1 MTTRYL
7 QSFRSLDGAVVLT
20 FGLRGYSWQTDES
33 FRVRLQQA
41 SGADFAVD
49 PHGIAPAPLSTP
61 TEMVGWLEVANS
73 EAALESAI
81 AAIRS
86 KLLTIGQG
94 WLYRVDSNGTQRRAL
109 ARPRMLPSL
118 RRSVGSQLVMPVS
131 LEFLRLSHWQAIT
144 QTTGATT
151 ATSSPHTFTINN
163 PGDLPCM
170 AIEFTFTPNTAGPA
184 NDPVLENLTNGW
196 SISTTRDLT
205 ATTQRLR
212 IDSARLAIE
221 YSTNSGGSW
230 TSDWALASLGT
241 MQAGMMRLEPGNNSM
256 RITMG
261 GSPNVTIAWTFYARY
276 A

>member
-1 MTTRYL
+1 
-7 QSFRSLDGAVVLT
+7 
-20 FGLRGYSWQTDES
+20 
-33 FRVRLQQA
+33 
-41 SGADFAVD
+41 
-49 PHGIAPAPLSTP
+49 
-61 TEMVGWLEVANS
+61 
-73 EAALESAI
+73 
-81 AAIRS
+81 
-86 KLLTIGQG
+86 
-94 WLYRVDSNGTQRRAL
+94 
-109 ARPRMLPSL
+109 
-118 RRSVGSQLVMPVS
+118 
-131 LEFLRLSHWQAIT
+131 
-144 QTTGATT
+144 
-151 ATSSPHTFTINN
+151 
-163 PGDLPCM
+163 M
-170 AIEFTFTPNTAGPA
+170 AIEFTFTPNTTGPA

-230 TSDWALASLGT
+230 ASDWALASLGT